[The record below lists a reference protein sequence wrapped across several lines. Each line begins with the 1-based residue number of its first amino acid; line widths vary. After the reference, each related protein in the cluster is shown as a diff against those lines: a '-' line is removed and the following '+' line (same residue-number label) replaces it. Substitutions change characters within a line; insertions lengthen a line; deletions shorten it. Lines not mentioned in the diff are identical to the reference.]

1 MKKKLFQFLLAL
13 ILATNAYSQ
22 TDSSQIIDGS
32 DFYNLPAKSINCK
45 IIECP
50 NIYKSF
56 KGIWTGAFQSYD
68 QKIKAFRPF
77 KNKVI
82 YDGHCYQNI
91 KNGEIFIV
99 GVKIDVYPEYM
110 GLPSKI
116 DTSMLITGMTGGN
129 NSKPFL
135 RTIDKKDG
143 LIEYQ
148 KVFEDKSSE
157 MSIWEYQVEKKEN
170 QPEMKFR
177 IIDFRNLSNET
188 KVERFV
194 FMSMKV
200 GPPNNPYWEG
210 LIVKGSH
217 IRVR

>member
-1 MKKKLFQFLLAL
+1 MLSNNETKEYK
-13 ILATNAYSQ
+13 Q

-32 DFYNLPAKSINCK
+32 KFYNPQDKSINCK
-45 IIECP
+45 IVECP
-50 NIYKSF
+50 DIYKSF
-56 KGIWTGAFQSYD
+56 KGTWTGTFQSYD

-82 YDGHCYQNI
+82 YDGRCYKNI
-91 KNGEIFIV
+91 KNGEIFVV
-99 GVKIDVYPEYM
+99 GIKIDIYPEYM
-110 GLPSKI
+110 GLPSKT
-116 DTSMLITGMTGGN
+116 DTSMLITGMTGE
-129 NSKPFL
+129 SDPKPFL
-135 RTIDKKDG
+135 RTIDKEDG

-157 MSIWEYQVEKKEN
+157 MSIWEYDVEKKDN
-170 QPEMKFR
+170 QPEMRFR

-194 FMSMKV
+194 SISMRI
-200 GPPNNPYWEG
+200 GTQDNPYWEG

-217 IRVR
+217 TRNNK